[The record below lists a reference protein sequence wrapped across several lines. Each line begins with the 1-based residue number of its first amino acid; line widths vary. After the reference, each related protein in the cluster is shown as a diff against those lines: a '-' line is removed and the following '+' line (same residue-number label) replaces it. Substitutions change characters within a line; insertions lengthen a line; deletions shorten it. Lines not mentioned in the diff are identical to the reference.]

1 MATRTDRSGFTLIE
15 TMVASSIAMI
25 VMLALVGMFLFC
37 HKMFRLTMA
46 EAESTLAMR
55 ELRDKL
61 LFRAGPGLNSGLLTG
76 RAIADAASITMTWPT
91 LDSDAAADKPDRI
104 RLIWREN
111 SFFNERL
118 PHTAVNL
125 KWFTPSGFLQKQD
138 WSQTVDLPRIRL
150 ELGSSVEDSVRQT
163 SWILLPQ

>member
-1 MATRTDRSGFTLIE
+1 MTTRPDRAGFTLIE

-125 KWFTPSGFLQKQD
+125 KWFTPSGFLQRQD

-150 ELGSSVEDSVRQT
+150 ELGNSVEDSVRQT